1 MIDRCFDLSPVL
13 TLLAVLFKV
22 VADGLS
28 TGVGPS
34 DIRQSSDLASD
45 YIYGKGRFYLK
56 FRD

>member
-34 DIRQSSDLASD
+34 DIRQSSDLAERQI
-45 YIYGKGRFYLK
+45 IYMGRGDFI
-56 FRD
+56 

>member
-34 DIRQSSDLASD
+34 DIRHSSDLAASD
-45 YIYGKGRFYLK
+45 YNGKGRFYLK